1 MQGGRIE
8 GLSEPQ
14 ALSDAARKKY
24 ADKHIA
30 GLRTYVD
37 TKDGILTAKISDGDM
52 FKSFQTKNMI
62 KLKTCD
68 PDTGSTQF
76 KVLVL
81 GEEREV
87 SQFETTY

>member
-37 TKDGILTAKISDGDM
+37 TKDGILRAKISYGDM
-52 FKSFQTKNMI
+52 FKSF
-62 KLKTCD
+62 
-68 PDTGSTQF
+68 
-76 KVLVL
+76 
-81 GEEREV
+81 
-87 SQFETTY
+87 